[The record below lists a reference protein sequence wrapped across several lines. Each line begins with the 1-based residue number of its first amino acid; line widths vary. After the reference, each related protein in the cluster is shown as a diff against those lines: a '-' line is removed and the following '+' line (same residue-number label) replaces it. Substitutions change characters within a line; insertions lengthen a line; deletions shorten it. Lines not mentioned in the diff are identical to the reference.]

1 MAEYTAQV
9 PKVAAAVLLPNPA
22 TINSKVKLQ
31 VTVIEETVIVYPSY
45 YYSGDLYAG
54 ESPHTPYPRVPQP
67 YHFFCGDICAGE
79 V

>member
-9 PKVAAAVLLPNPA
+9 PKIAAAVLLPNPA
-22 TINSKVKLQ
+22 TINGKVKLQ

-67 YHFFCGDICAGE
+67 YHFFCGYIYAGE

>member
-9 PKVAAAVLLPNPA
+9 PNPA
-22 TINSKVKLQ
+22 TINGKVKLQ

-54 ESPHTPYPRVPQP
+54 ESPRTPYPRVPQP
-67 YHFFCGDICAGE
+67 YHFFCGDIYAGE